1 MGGFVFLP
9 VFPNPFGTMIGTNL
23 LLLLG
28 LGVVILLL
36 LEIGEDGDSFFR
48 TKMLRGY

>member
-23 LLLLG
+23 LLLG

-36 LEIGEDGDSFFR
+36 LAIGEDGDSFFR